1 MSAAKEQVATDF
13 RRKFEEETRHMQQ
26 QNADILHELD
36 PEHAMAY
43 WNLSGLLK
51 RKHDIPGAIEAME
64 EYIRRGNPDNDG
76 EQRLAYLR
84 RKLEAST

>member
-1 MSAAKEQVATDF
+1 M
-13 RRKFEEETRHMQQ
+13 RKDYAGAE
-26 QNADILHELD
+26 LHYRKAIELD